1 MGAFVISPLP
11 SFLLES
17 LQTAGLRSTG
27 ITPLRSHYRPLRHPL
42 VFPPTSRCLRLYG
55 FLFSTNFSAGRGGFL
70 QLLCASLSS
79 CCRYNPARVSR
90 RFSQSATI
98 HVASPHEG
106 RLGLWGPVSRPF
118 LRSLSLRPDDS
129 LTIRKMAL
137 SIGFQDSVPFLLAI
151 QATGLWL
158 LPW

>member
-1 MGAFVISPLP
+1 MPRFHLADMNVQPQKRQVGSAFALTYRLLLRSCKQMGAFVISPLP

-17 LQTAGLRSTG
+17 LQTAGSLRSTG
-27 ITPLRSHYRPLRHPL
+27 ITPLRSYYRPLRHPL
-42 VFPPTSRCLRLYG
+42 VVPPTSRCLRLYG

-98 HVASPHEG
+98 HVAFAS
-106 RLGLWGPVSRPF
+106 
-118 LRSLSLRPDDS
+118 
-129 LTIRKMAL
+129 
-137 SIGFQDSVPFLLAI
+137 
-151 QATGLWL
+151 
-158 LPW
+158 